1 MCAEMKVTHFSAD
14 GLVAPQY
21 QQDNFK
27 KDSSKTVL
35 SRVWES
41 GIISAGP
48 GPEEK
53 EIQRI

>member
-1 MCAEMKVTHFSAD
+1 MCAEVKVAHFPAG

-21 QQDNFK
+21 QQDSFK
-27 KDSSKTVL
+27 RDSSKTVL
-35 SRVWES
+35 SGVWES

-48 GPEEK
+48 GLGEK